1 MTIEQTQMKAGDYT
15 YEVRRAGHG
24 DGVVILLHGF
34 PETSH
39 MWLPLLEHLAAN
51 GYTALAPDLRGYSPG
66 ATPPEAEHYSHASM
80 AGDILAMADALGKER
95 FHLVGHDHGAGLG
108 WYMAGRH
115 ADRLISWT
123 ALSVPH
129 IDAFGD
135 AIANNPEQRQRSGY
149 MQFFRQVGTAEAA
162 LSANDF
168 AALRN
173 IWSASSPEQV
183 EEYVRVL
190 SQPGAMTGALNWYR
204 GGITPDRRA
213 RRQDIRADG
222 ADLGQPRFGD
232 RSPRRHRHAAVD
244 GRSLPTGGVGRRAL
258 ADPGSRS
265 RRAPRDVGAYPA
277 VQRLISRDATRAS
290 PTIVSLPAQ
299 VRTACP
305 VSRPGSRAGGLSPS
319 SRAVCLRYPP
329 HLRRCRR

>member
-15 YEVRRAGHG
+15 YEVRRAGDG
-24 DGVVILLHGF
+24 DDLVILLHGF

-39 MWLPLLEHLAAN
+39 MWLPMLEHLAAN
-51 GYTALAPDLRGYSPG
+51 GYIALAPDLRGYSPG
-66 ATPPEAEHYSHASM
+66 AMPPEAEHYSHGSM

-129 IDAFGD
+129 IDAFGA
-135 AIANNPEQRQRSGY
+135 AIANNAEQRQRSGY
-149 MQFFRQVGTAEAA
+149 MLFFRQVGTAEDA

-190 SQPGAMTGALNWYR
+190 SQPGALTGALNWYR
-204 GGITPDRRA
+204 GGITPDRKPVGKISVPTVLIWGN
-213 RRQDIRADG
+213 QDSAI
-222 ADLGQPRFGD
+222 
-232 RSPRRHRHAAVD
+232 
-244 GRSLPTGGVGRRAL
+244 GRPGVTATPPLMEGPYRL
-258 ADPGSRS
+258 VEL
-265 RRAPRDVGAYPA
+265 DVGHW
-277 VQRLISRDATRAS
+277 LIQEAEAD
-290 PTIVSLPAQ
+290 V
-299 VRTACP
+299 
-305 VSRPGSRAGGLSPS
+305 
-319 SRAVCLRYPP
+319 LRETLAHIEQYSD
-329 HLRRCRR
+329 

>member
-1 MTIEQTQMKAGDYT
+1 MTIERTQMSAGDYT
-15 YEVRRAGHG
+15 YEVRRAGDG
-24 DGVVILLHGF
+24 DDLVILLHGF

-39 MWLPLLEHLAAN
+39 MWLPLLEHLAGN

-66 ATPPEAEHYSHASM
+66 AMPPEAEHYSHASM

-129 IDAFGD
+129 IDAFGA
-135 AIANNPEQRQRSGY
+135 AIANNAEQRQRSGY
-149 MQFFRQVGTAEAA
+149 MQFFRQVGTAEEA

-190 SQPGAMTGALNWYR
+190 SQPGALTGALNWYR
-204 GGITPDRRA
+204 GGITPDRKPVGKISVPTVLIWGN
-213 RRQDIRADG
+213 QDSAIGRPGVTATPPLMEGPYRLVELDVGHWLIQEAEADVLRETL
-222 ADLGQPRFGD
+222 AHIEQFGD
-232 RSPRRHRHAAVD
+232 
-244 GRSLPTGGVGRRAL
+244 
-258 ADPGSRS
+258 
-265 RRAPRDVGAYPA
+265 
-277 VQRLISRDATRAS
+277 
-290 PTIVSLPAQ
+290 
-299 VRTACP
+299 
-305 VSRPGSRAGGLSPS
+305 
-319 SRAVCLRYPP
+319 
-329 HLRRCRR
+329 